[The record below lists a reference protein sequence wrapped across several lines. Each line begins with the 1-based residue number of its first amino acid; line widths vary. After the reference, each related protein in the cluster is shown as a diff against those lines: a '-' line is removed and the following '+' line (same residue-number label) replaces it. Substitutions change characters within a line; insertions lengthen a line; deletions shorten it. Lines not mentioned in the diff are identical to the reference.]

1 MAFKGEVYVEG
12 PDGALEGPR
21 ENGTSLVYEYN
32 HEVYLPYEMETNTVQ
47 GSRRITA
54 FSLTKDVDKITPI
67 LYQYCCEGT
76 KLPKVVIVLYKII
89 ETSEIPYFNYTL
101 ENVTI
106 VSVKNIMPTTKL
118 KVNEN
123 VGHLEEV
130 KFMSEKFTWNYEP
143 SDKNGREGGS
153 PTYQETAF

>member
-1 MAFKGEVYVEG
+1 MAFKGELYVEG

-21 ENGTSLVYEYN
+21 ENGTSMVYEYN
-32 HEVYLPYEMETNTVQ
+32 HEVYLPFEMETNTVQ

-76 KLPKVVIVLYKII
+76 KLPKVIVVLYKIK
-89 ETSEIPYFNYTL
+89 EASEVPYFNYTM
-101 ENVTI
+101 ENATI
-106 VSVKNIMPTTKL
+106 VSVKNLMPTTKL
-118 KVNEN
+118 KKNEN

-130 KFMSEKFTWNYEP
+130 QFMAESFTWNFEP
-143 SDKNGREGGS
+143 SDEEGREGGS
-153 PTYQETAF
+153 PTYQEVAF